1 MEHTPVTLLHRL
13 RNQEP
18 GAWER
23 FIELFTS
30 LLDRW
35 AHRLG
40 LNDND
45 AADLVQD
52 VFLILLRR
60 LPNFEYDATR
70 SFRAWLRTVLVNRW
84 KARSAHY
91 SMPLNEHAANGDFT
105 SELAEAEDRAHLVAM
120 ALRIMRSD
128 FEPRVWQAFWA
139 VTVEGRTPQSVA
151 EELGMSVNS
160 VYLARS
166 RILARLREELAGLWP

>member
-1 MEHTPVTLLHRL
+1 MDSTPITLLHRL

-23 FIELFTS
+23 FIDLFTA

-45 AADLVQD
+45 SADLVQD

-60 LPNFEYDATR
+60 LPNFEYDPSR

-84 KARSAHY
+84 KARSAH
-91 SMPLNEHAANGDFT
+91 MVLPLSDRASPLDFT
-105 SELAEAEDRAHLVAM
+105 SDLAEAEERAHLVGM

-128 FEPRVWQAFWA
+128 FEPHVWQAFWK
-139 VTVEGRTPQSVA
+139 VSIEGQAPQEVA
-151 EELGMSVNS
+151 EELHISVNS